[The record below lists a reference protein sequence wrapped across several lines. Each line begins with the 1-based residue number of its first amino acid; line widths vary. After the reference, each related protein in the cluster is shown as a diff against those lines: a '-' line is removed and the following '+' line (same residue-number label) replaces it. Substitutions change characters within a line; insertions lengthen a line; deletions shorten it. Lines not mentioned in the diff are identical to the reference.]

1 MGRTQKAFSRQISR
15 GLWNKRTT
23 AHYGTK
29 PVQRYRRPQM
39 IQSGRRK
46 VQRMEEMKRQM
57 MEEICLYRSCERD
70 VSADNGVALD
80 GWGTSPS
87 PDDGDRLLSP
97 NKESAF
103 CKRSKREKNQYH
115 QQQQQQQNFGTE
127 QQQHQQRRND

>member
-1 MGRTQKAFSRQISR
+1 
-15 GLWNKRTT
+15 
-23 AHYGTK
+23 
-29 PVQRYRRPQM
+29 
-39 IQSGRRK
+39 
-46 VQRMEEMKRQM
+46 
-57 MEEICLYRSCERD
+57 MEEICLYRLCERD

-103 CKRSKREKNQYH
+103 CKRSKREKKQYH

-127 QQQHQQRRND
+127 QQQHQLSRHDNKSAKVCKKCVLNKCRKKTAFETKNSIYAISPEIIVFNPKLKRSVLGILS